1 MIEQNA
7 SPYDAASDLRWRAW
21 QARGREEDRRRAIA
35 ARVVMIAVAVALA
48 AWLLVELVST

>member
-48 AWLLVELVST
+48 AWLLVELWST